1 MAKQLRVSIGQHSD
15 KGRKPVNQDFYGC
28 YAPKEPQL
36 GSKGIA
42 VALADGISSS
52 DVSQIASKA
61 AVIGF
66 LEDYYCTSEA
76 WSVKKSAQRV
86 LTATNSWL
94 YAHTRQSQYRYD
106 TERGYV
112 CTFSAL
118 VLKSATAHLFHVG
131 DTRIYRLQNAGL
143 EQLTQD
149 HRLRV
154 SQQQSYLSRALG
166 MDSHLEIDYQALGVE
181 AGDTF
186 ILATDGVYEFA
197 SESFIVNAL
206 REYANDLDAAA
217 IVIIAEAMHRQS
229 DDNLTIQIVRVEE
242 LPDKDAAEAYRQ
254 LTELPFPPPL
264 QARMNFDGYTI
275 VRSLHTSNRSHVFL
289 AMDGEQPVVIKTPA
303 TDLRHDAAYLERFQM
318 EDWIA
323 RRVNSPHVL
332 KPCPQT
338 RKAHYL
344 YLVSEFIDGQTL
356 KQWMIDNPKPD
367 LATVRSIIEQ
377 IGKGLQAF
385 HRLEMLHQDIRPE
398 NIMIDKT
405 GSIKIIDFGSTRVAG
420 LIEALAPAA
429 RTEILGT
436 AQYTAPEYFLGESGS
451 NRSDIFSLGV
461 LAYQMLSGRLPYGLD
476 IAKCTS
482 RAAQCKLTYRTV
494 LDDKR
499 EIPAWID
506 EVLKKAVH
514 INPYRRYEELSEFL
528 FDLRQPNKAMLQKV
542 RPPLLERRPL
552 LFWQSLSALLAITV
566 LLLLIKIANH

>member
-28 YAPKEPQL
+28 YSPKEPQL

-94 YAHTRQSQYRYD
+94 HAHTRQSQYRYD

-131 DTRIYRLQNAGL
+131 DTRIYRLQNDSL

-166 MDSHLEIDYQALGVE
+166 MDSHLEIDYQALEVE

-242 LPDKDAAEAYRQ
+242 LPNKDAAEAYRH
-254 LTELPFPPPL
+254 LTDLPFPPPL
-264 QARMNFDGYTI
+264 QARMSIDGYTI

-289 AMDGEQPVVIKTPA
+289 ALDGEQPVVIKTPA
-303 TDLRHDAAYLERFQM
+303 TELRHDAAYLERFQM

-420 LIEALAPAA
+420 LIEALTPTA

-476 IAKCTS
+476 IAKCTT
-482 RAAQCKLTYRTV
+482 RAAQFKLTYRTV

-528 FDLRQPNKAMLQKV
+528 FDLRQPNKAVLQKV
-542 RPPLLERRPL
+542 KPPLLDRNPL
-552 LFWQSLSALLAITV
+552 LFWKGLSALLAITV
-566 LLLLIKIANH
+566 LLLLIKIAHH

>member
-420 LIEALAPAA
+420 LIEALAPTA

-436 AQYTAPEYFLGESGS
+436 AQYTAPEYFLGENGS

-482 RAAQCKLTYRTV
+482 RAAQCKLAYRTV

-552 LFWQSLSALLAITV
+552 LFWQSLSALLAITI